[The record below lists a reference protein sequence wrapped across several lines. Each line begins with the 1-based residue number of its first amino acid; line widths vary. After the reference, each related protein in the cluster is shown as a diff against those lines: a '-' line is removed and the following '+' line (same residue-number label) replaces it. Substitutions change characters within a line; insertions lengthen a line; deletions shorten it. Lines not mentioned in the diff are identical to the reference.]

1 MEITEFVET
10 LRLDGGLLADAAQ
23 EAGPDAAVPAC
34 PEWRMRDLVVHI
46 GRVHRWSTEIVTQG
60 LEQPIRPAEAP
71 ELTDDQLVPWLR
83 EGHHQLVLALH
94 GAPRDLAAWTIL
106 PTDSPLAFWARR
118 QAHETSVH
126 RVDAQQA
133 AGTSLTPLPSAF
145 AADGIDELL
154 VGIHSL
160 ERSKLRTDVP
170 RTVRVRATD
179 VPGADWTVHLS
190 DAPPHAIRTTPEA
203 APIPTP
209 EAARIPEAG
218 APVDK
223 TPADAK
229 PADCTIEGRAEEL
242 YLALWNRLPW
252 DTLTVTGEQA
262 LAELWREKGGI

>member
-23 EAGPDAAVPAC
+23 EAGPDAAIPAC
-34 PEWRMRDLVVHI
+34 PEWRIRDLVVHV
-46 GRVHRWSTEIVTQG
+46 GRVHRWATEIVAQG
-60 LEQPIRPAEAP
+60 LQQPIRPAEAP
-71 ELTDDQLVPWLR
+71 DLTDDELVPWLR

-94 GAPRDLAAWTIL
+94 GAPRDLTAWTIL

-133 AGTSLTPLPSAF
+133 AAASLTPLPSAF
-145 AADGIDELL
+145 AADGVDELL
-154 VGIHSL
+154 TGLHSL
-160 ERSKLRTDVP
+160 ERSKLRTDIP

-190 DAPPHAIRTTPEA
+190 DAPPRAIRTTA
-203 APIPTP
+203 APAP
-209 EAARIPEAG
+209 G
-218 APVDK
+218 SPVDQ
-223 TPADAK
+223 PAADVK
-229 PADCTIEGRAEEL
+229 PVDCTIEGPAEEL

-252 DTLTVTGEQA
+252 DALTVTGEQA

>member
-23 EAGPDAAVPAC
+23 EAGPDAAIPAC
-34 PEWRMRDLVVHI
+34 PEWRMRDLVVHV
-46 GRVHRWSTEIVTQG
+46 GRVHRWSTEIVVQG
-60 LEQPIRPAEAP
+60 LQQPIRPAEAP
-71 ELTDDQLVPWLR
+71 DLTDDELVPWLR

-94 GAPRDLAAWTIL
+94 GAPRDLTAWTIL

-133 AGTSLTPLPSAF
+133 AAASLTPLPSAF
-145 AADGIDELL
+145 AADGVDELL
-154 VGIHSL
+154 AGLHSL
-160 ERSKLRTDVP
+160 ERSKLRTDIP

-190 DAPPHAIRTTPEA
+190 DAPPRTIRTTPVPA
-203 APIPTP
+203 PTP
-209 EAARIPEAG
+209 G
-218 APVDK
+218 TPVDQP
-223 TPADAK
+223 PADVK

-252 DTLTVTGEQA
+252 DALTVTGEQA
-262 LAELWREKGGI
+262 LAELWRAKGGI

>member
-23 EAGPDAAVPAC
+23 EAGPDAAIPAC
-34 PEWRMRDLVVHI
+34 PEWRMRDLVVHV
-46 GRVHRWSTEIVTQG
+46 GRTHRWSTKIVTQG
-60 LEQPIRPAEAP
+60 LQQPIRPAEPP
-71 ELTDDQLVPWLR
+71 ELTDDALVPWLR

-106 PTDSPLAFWARR
+106 PTDSPLAYWARR

-133 AGTSLTPLPSAF
+133 AGASLTPLPSAF
-145 AADGIDELL
+145 AADGVDELL
-154 VGIHSL
+154 GLHAL
-160 ERSKLRTDVP
+160 DRSKLRTDLP

-190 DAPPHAIRTTPEA
+190 DAPPHAVRTTPAPAPGTPVEEPA
-203 APIPTP
+203 AD
-209 EAARIPEAG
+209 
-218 APVDK
+218 V
-223 TPADAK
+223 K

-252 DTLTVTGEQA
+252 DALTVTGEQA